1 MHSRRLTALIAASA
15 AVVLGLTACGG
26 SGGSS
31 SAGGAPNPDGTVTI
45 GIGEPQHL
53 LPSNSTDNNAYQ
65 ALVGLFYPL
74 IQFDRQSKPI
84 MAQAQSVE
92 TKDSKVWTIKLKPGF
107 TFTDGTPVTAQ
118 DYINAWN
125 FAAYAPNG
133 QATNYYFANIQ
144 GYPAMNPADGTPT
157 AKTLT
162 GLKAVDANT
171 LQVTLI
177 EPFIDF
183 ISEIGYTAFLP
194 LPKAAFDANGAVK
207 SGFEDHMIGD
217 GPFKMTAAGWQHN
230 KEIDMVKNDTFAGP
244 KPKVAAV
251 NLKSYLSLSTA
262 YQDVL
267 ADKLDVLPQ
276 LGTSDLATAKADFGD
291 RYLNSPRSAFEFLA
305 FPTYDKSFSN
315 VNVRRAISMAIDR
328 NAQTKVIFANS
339 QTPARSFVS
348 PVLPGYRPDVCGE
361 ACQYNPAAAKTL
373 YTANNGPAQIQISYN
388 ADGGH
393 KEWVDATC
401 NELQQNLGVQCVGK
415 PEAKFADLLTKVE
428 AKTPGV
434 GMFRLGWVMDFPS
447 MQDYL
452 GPLYTT
458 HGSSNYYG
466 YSNPQFDK
474 LVAEGSAQ
482 PTQAAAIAKWQ
493 QAEDILAK
501 DLPVLPM
508 RFGQNNYVISRFVSD
523 VFVDLFSAVDLY
535 TIQTS
540 RQ

>member
-1 MHSRRLTALIAASA
+1 
-15 AVVLGLTACGG
+15 
-26 SGGSS
+26 
-31 SAGGAPNPDGTVTI
+31 
-45 GIGEPQHL
+45 
-53 LPSNSTDNNAYQ
+53 
-65 ALVGLFYPL
+65 
-74 IQFDRQSKPI
+74 
-84 MAQAQSVE
+84 
-92 TKDSKVWTIKLKPGF
+92 
-107 TFTDGTPVTAQ
+107 
-118 DYINAWN
+118 
-125 FAAYAPNG
+125 
-133 QATNYYFANIQ
+133 
-144 GYPAMNPADGTPT
+144 MNPADGTPT

-162 GLKAVDANT
+162 GLKALDANT

-177 EPFIDF
+177 DPFIDF
-183 ISEIGYTAFLP
+183 VSMIGYTAFLP
-194 LPKAAFDANGAVK
+194 LPKAAFDSNGAVK

-217 GPFKMTAAGWQHN
+217 GPFKLTPAGWQHN
-230 KEIDMVKNDTFAGP
+230 KEIDMVKNDTFTGP

-251 NLKSYLSLSTA
+251 DLKSYLSLSTA

-276 LGTSDLATAKADFGD
+276 LATSDLATATSDFGD
-291 RYLNSPRSAFEFLA
+291 RYKNSPRSAFEFLA
-305 FPTYDKSFSN
+305 FPTYDKAFSN

-328 NAQTKVIFANS
+328 NAQTKVIFNNS

-348 PVLPGYRPDVCGE
+348 PVLPGYRPDVCGT
-361 ACQYNPAAAKTL
+361 ACVYNPTAAKAL
-373 YTANNGPAQIQISYN
+373 YTANNGPSQIQISYN

-401 NELQQNLGVQCVGK
+401 NELQQNLGVQCISK

-447 MQDYL
+447 MEDYL

-458 HGSSNYYG
+458 HGASNYYG
-466 YSNPQFDK
+466 YSNPTFDK

-482 PTQAAAIAKWQ
+482 LTQNAAIAKWQ
-493 QAEDILAK
+493 QAENILAQ

-508 RFGQNNYVISRFVSD
+508 RFGQNNYVISTFVSD